1 MKLKFKIFEI
11 RREMYISTKANSQ
24 LDKITQSCFEE
35 VIVFKSLEKAKKWK
49 DDNQKFKG
57 QYVIY
62 NCF

>member
-1 MKLKFKIFEI
+1 MKLKFKIFALEKDIVLNATNSGIEI
-11 RREMYISTKANSQ
+11 LRK
-24 LDKITQSCFEE
+24 KCFEE